1 MDILSLF
8 RLYTSFV
15 KPMKKLT
22 LIILTIFTLGFIIP
36 KKNTIFIGT
45 VVSDEQTKK
54 DITGL
59 IIDFRIDTLVIAQ
72 SIVDKNGTFK
82 ISASADKEFD
92 VYYRGIGIGENYAS
106 TIIPT
111 EIDTLKFTIQI
122 PRKYNKKYG
131 KIVCP
136 KCSRQD
142 QTIPIRYGLGTEIIY
157 RNVDK
162 KGDTTYISYDKN
174 NYYEGG
180 CVNSE
185 ISPKYFCK
193 RDIIKF

>member
-1 MDILSLF
+1 
-8 RLYTSFV
+8 
-15 KPMKKLT
+15 MKKLT

-36 KKNTIFIGT
+36 KKNTVFIGT
-45 VVSDEQTKK
+45 IVSDEQIKN
-54 DITGL
+54 DLSGL

-72 SIVDKNGTFK
+72 TVVEKDGAFK
-82 ISASADKEFD
+82 ISLTANKEFD

-106 TIIPT
+106 TIKPT
-111 EIDTLKFTIQI
+111 EKDTLTFTFQI

-136 KCSRQD
+136 KCSKQD
-142 QTIPIRYGLGTEIIY
+142 QTIPIRYGLGTEIVY

-174 NYYEGG
+174 TYYEGG
-180 CVNSE
+180 CVHSE

-193 RDIIKF
+193 RDKIKF

>member
-1 MDILSLF
+1 
-8 RLYTSFV
+8 
-15 KPMKKLT
+15 MKKLT

-45 VVSDEQTKK
+45 IVSDEQTKN
-54 DITGL
+54 DIAGL

-72 SIVDKNGTFK
+72 SIVERDGAFK

-92 VYYRGIGIGENYAS
+92 VYYRGIGIGENYALTIKS
-106 TIIPT
+106 T
-111 EIDTLKFTIQI
+111 EKDTIKFTIEI
-122 PRKYNKKYG
+122 PRKYNKKKG

-136 KCSRQD
+136 KCSEQD
-142 QTIPIRYGLGTEIIY
+142 QTIPIRYGLGTEIVY
-157 RNVDK
+157 RQVDK

-180 CVNSE
+180 CVHSE

-193 RDIIKF
+193 RDKLKF